1 MWQQTHS
8 VVARLLATIVCG
20 LVCIPSLGIAESTST
35 FSLTLTV
42 SPIVVPGLVF
52 DSENVTVGGS
62 FAAMFSREGMD
73 DGTNFDVRFRGP
85 DGDEAVALNWQRG
98 LSVKHDV
105 AADTAPGK
113 WIITGFRP
121 HQEPS
126 DHSGDFYPVSAS
138 ITVVLP
144 CRKDSEGFSS
154 TGSLA
159 LAHSFHGAL
168 LLPNGKALIGGDDL
182 YDPETCTF
190 TTVGN
195 VPLLS
200 NSSTPLLTILLGDG
214 RVLIVGMAPNTSK
227 NSTTLFDPATK
238 VLTPSG
244 SSVTG
249 QIGGWATL
257 LHNGKVLV
265 AGGFLDGPNEPRRI
279 ANPEVYDPS
288 TGTFTAAGAFAT
300 TVSTFYVTG
309 GPDVSAVALLAD
321 GRVLF
326 AGEPRSELYDPA
338 TGGFRLTGS
347 MATPCFGAFGVQPS
361 YIFGRTATL
370 LRSGKVLLTGGE
382 HEDCGRF
389 AEAELYDP
397 ATETFTLTG
406 KMTRQR
412 DNHSA
417 TLLSDGTVLLTGGEA
432 SSCSA
437 NGRFCSFAGTTTNAE
452 SYDPATGIFSAVGEM
467 TASRAGQTST
477 LLKDGTVLITGG
489 YAYGGIGIY
498 FGSTRTAEVY
508 VPHSR
513 VPQPEA
519 TDLHFDRTTAAIG
532 DSFLASYLGPN
543 LNSQTFFDVRFRAPG
558 SLLDQEAQNWQ
569 TGTTSSHVAA
579 LGTATG
585 IWTITGVRAH
595 QAETDH
601 TGSFVPVS
609 AAIVVT
615 P

>member
-8 VVARLLATIVCG
+8 VVAKLLATIVCG
-20 LVCIPSLGIAESTST
+20 LVCLPPLGIAGSTST

-42 SPIVVPGLVF
+42 NPIVVHGLVF

-62 FAAMFSREGMD
+62 FAAMFSGEGMD
-73 DGTNFDVRFRGP
+73 EGTNFDVRYRGP

-105 AADTAPGK
+105 TADIAPGK
-113 WIITGFRP
+113 WIITGVWP
-121 HQEPS
+121 HQEPG
-126 DHSGDFYPVSAS
+126 DHNSDFYPVSAS
-138 ITVVLP
+138 ITVLLP

-159 LAHSFHGAL
+159 QAHSFHGAL
-168 LLPNGKALIGGDDL
+168 LLPNGKVLIGGEEL

-200 NSSTPLLTILLGDG
+200 NSSSTPLLTILLGDG
-214 RVLIVGMAPNTSK
+214 RVLIVGVAPNTLK

-238 VLTPSG
+238 TLTPSG

-249 QIGGWATL
+249 QSGGWATL

-265 AGGFLDGPNEPRRI
+265 AGGYIDGPNEPRRI

-288 TGTFTAAGAFAT
+288 TGTFTATGAFAT
-300 TVSTFYVTG
+300 TGSTFYVTG
-309 GPDVSAVALLAD
+309 GPDVSAVALLSD

-338 TGGFRLTGS
+338 TGGFRLTGP
-347 MATPCFGAFGVQPS
+347 MATPCFGGPQPS

-397 ATETFTLTG
+397 ATGAFTLTG

-417 TLLSDGTVLLTGGEA
+417 TLLSDGTVLLAGGE
-432 SSCSA
+432 STSCS
-437 NGRFCSFAGTTTNAE
+437 GQGCSFSGTTTNVE

-489 YAYGGIGIY
+489 YGFAGRGIY
-498 FGSTRTAEVY
+498 LGAGKTAEVY
-508 VPHSR
+508 VPYSR

-532 DSFLASYLGPN
+532 DSFLASYFGAN
-543 LNSQTFFDVRFRAPG
+543 LNSQTFFDVRFRSPG
-558 SLLDQEAQNWQ
+558 SLLDQETQNWQ
-569 TGTTSSHVAA
+569 TGTTSSHVLA

-595 QAETDH
+595 QGETDH

-609 AAIVVT
+609 AAIIVT